1 MTGLKAR
8 GFSICLAAIFT
19 AIVVLMWSAQVNAAG
34 AAGKITRVDGKVSIT
49 RGGKPIPAETGVAIL
64 EGDSIRT
71 EVKAKVK
78 MLMADGTILDIG
90 PSSKFNIT
98 EYYYNPTTRANYSLV
113 YGRGRAKVPRSR
125 KRPNVRFT
133 TPTAVAGVRGTDIIF
148 EYDEATGLTRIITV
162 TGTVMV
168 VNPSAPGQ
176 ETILTAGMSTTVGA
190 GLIPTPPVQM
200 PELEIQNLIRGVQPS
215 TRSPRRVITIVVP
228 GGNTQDVNQVVP
240 PGIAAGGGGL
250 TTRGGGLIVNPQ
262 DLIDQEPPP
271 FTPVIINIWLN

>member
-1 MTGLKAR
+1 MTGSRIR
-8 GFSICLAAIFT
+8 GLLICLA
-19 AIVVLMWSAQVNAAG
+19 AIVVLMWSAQANAAG
-34 AAGKITRVDGKVSIT
+34 AAGKITRVDGKVTII
-49 RGGKPIPAETGVAIL
+49 RDGKTIPAQTGVAIL
-64 EGDSIRT
+64 EGDSIQT
-71 EVKAKVK
+71 EVRAKVK

-125 KRPNVRFT
+125 KRQNVRFT

-148 EYDEATGLTRIITV
+148 EYNAATGQTRIIVV
-162 TGTVMV
+162 TGTVIV

-176 ETILTAGMSTTVGA
+176 ETILTAGMTTTVGA
-190 GLIPTPPVQM
+190 GMSPTPPVPM
-200 PELEIQNLIRGVQPS
+200 PGVEIRNLMRGVQPS

-228 GGNTQDVNQVVP
+228 GGNTQDVGQVVP
-240 PGIAAGGGGL
+240 PDVATGGGG
-250 TTRGGGLIVNPQ
+250 TTTTQGGGLVSSPQ

-271 FTPVIINIWLN
+271 FTPVIINIWLNQ